1 MSELASPRAQFQ
13 TAAIAPT
20 LRIER
25 VPEPDYANHPAYG
38 RLFGKATFGST
49 VRAVGHLLPWIGL
62 VLFKRILLFDRL
74 PAPPDYD
81 GPFAAGIGRRIA
93 GIPRYVGCMV
103 RGHTANLR
111 HLLIGGGAHTAESS
125 RLHALRRDGA
135 VGVLFAPGEMDAIR
149 GEVAGTLAELYKRRD
164 ASAARTFE
172 GNQSWLNRTQLPG
185 VYALLERVLTAN
197 AVFTDASAY
206 LGRPVSISYV
216 TLQLNDTRDAF
227 HHDKFADV
235 GLPDPATNYMHVDTT
250 DEILKFMIYLDKV
263 TEKNGPFCYV
273 KGTATSKLGWFE
285 GIVRRAVDRSGL
297 SGYSVPTRRMFMA
310 LPKPLRRKCT
320 FGSDLLD
327 GTDGTDALIAA
338 EHRFTSADGDA
349 ILFDNLGVHRG
360 ALVEVGER
368 QILVVTLA

>member
-1 MSELASPRAQFQ
+1 V
-13 TAAIAPT
+13 PT
-20 LRIER
+20 TRIER
-25 VPEPDYANHPAYG
+25 VPEPDYENHPAYG

-49 VRAVGHLLPWIGL
+49 VGAVGRLLPWIGL

-81 GPFAAGIGRRIA
+81 GPFAAGVGRRIA
-93 GIPRYVGCMV
+93 GVPRYVGCMV
-103 RGHTANLR
+103 RGHAANLR
-111 HLLIGGGAHTAESS
+111 HLLSGRGADAAESS

-135 VGVLFAPGEMDAIR
+135 VGVRFAPGEMEAVR
-149 GEVAGTLAELYKRRD
+149 VEVAGTLAELYSRRD
-164 ASAARTFE
+164 AFAARTFE
-172 GNQSWLNRTQLPG
+172 GNQSWLNRTQSPG
-185 VYALLERVLTAN
+185 LYTLLERVLAAN
-197 AVFTDASAY
+197 AVVSDASAY
-206 LGRPVSISYV
+206 LRRPVSISYI
-216 TLQLNDTRDAF
+216 TLQLNDTKDSF

-250 DEILKFMIYLDKV
+250 DEILKLMIYLNKV

-297 SGYSVPTRRMFMA
+297 SGYSVATRRKFMA

-327 GTDGTDALIAA
+327 GTDAVDALTAA
-338 EHRFTSADGDA
+338 EHRFTSVDGDGV
-349 ILFDNLGVHRG
+349 LFDNLGIHRG
-360 ALVEVGER
+360 ALVQEGER